1 VISYSQNGEDVVLN
15 RVLSHVQIGN
25 YIDIGAGHPTQ
36 DSVTKIFYDR
46 GWSGI
51 NIEPDKRHFD
61 QLILERARD
70 INLQKCASA
79 LPGQIDF
86 WTTEVLGW
94 STSDKRTQL
103 NMGKQQVLSFE
114 KRETISLD
122 EIFEMSQSPIH
133 FLKLDCEGGELDLIE
148 GSHFLKRPWVIVIE
162 SVEPRTNI
170 SLHEK
175 VNRLMESKNYK
186 FKFFD
191 GLNDYYLDVENSRI
205 INSQN
210 FYPASVLDNFQKYST
225 LRELETLQA
234 KILKITS
241 ESVRN
246 LEILQSNEEQIKILS
261 DRNIELQKS
270 SQFNVDKM
278 NLLKQEIFTLIE
290 DLDQT
295 INDKN
300 TLFHELEVIKK
311 SKIWRATRLYR
322 DARDI
327 SRLILI
333 RIQGVWRR
341 DSKCNL
347 NQACLIEEQDL
358 IQLNQEGRRIAE
370 IKSVTL
376 KKSELAKRTTKLRS
390 LYYRLRIYWKKK
402 ISSASI
408 IKLKKF
414 NIKALVS
421 FIARKSAGIIKR
433 SAISRSFAR
442 KLLSAS
448 PRLQQ
453 LIYRALTHSR
463 ITNVSEFSSLRS
475 NSADLDSNF
484 ALSEIFI
491 PDSEKLI
498 FLYVEHTSSFDR
510 ITGVQRV
517 VYKLAVNLLA
527 HQVKFVLVKL
537 SENLE
542 LKPFSRDELTS
553 FAQHASCP
561 ELLVN
566 VQLYDQSKFNLI
578 LKSLKNKRLKSWLV
592 VPEVTY
598 HTTHTKQ
605 PTNRLIKLCRDL
617 GLKVG
622 FIFYDSIPFISEDA
636 KSSAAEHARYLSTLA
651 LADMIWPISKYS
663 QTHIEDYFQ
672 NVENLNRSEFPQLTT
687 IELAADMETLRKFSS
702 VSHSKNIILS
712 VGTIDARKN
721 QLNLVKAF
729 NKFCEKYP
737 KTDWQLYIAGLI
749 REDYKEIFETESR
762 KNDKIKTFYNASD
775 EEIAEYY
782 KQCDFTVFPSTEE
795 GYGLPILESLWNYK
809 PCLCACFGA
818 MGEIAEHGGCVT
830 VDTTD
835 LDLLF
840 EGLERLIKEPNLRE
854 SKKSE
859 ILTRSFNT
867 WFEYT
872 GRLLA
877 STEDF
882 TGNSFKGGRIYYWVD
897 ATLEAPSNTGIQR
910 VCRILAREL
919 MNSGA
924 ELVPIKWNSESQ
936 EIQIASL
943 SELQYLGN
951 WNGPSPDKWSKVMD
965 LNDLHEDDR
974 YLMVDLPLNR
984 DLEIQRNILE
994 YFKKKKVQTSAI
1006 FYDAIP
1012 HKLSNMYPENFT
1024 KAHREYMDMLDS
1036 VDKIFAISS
1045 HSRKDLIDYINISK
1059 NRGLNIEERIISIE
1073 LPTQFPG
1080 APARNE
1086 VNIGKNDELCTILT
1100 VGTVEP
1106 RKNHETL
1113 IQAFLLAERA
1123 SKRPLKLVIL
1133 GSDSSFDRDLP
1144 KRIDALIEKSR
1155 NITWIKDASDGVLE
1169 KFYQEASFTIY
1180 PSYEEGFGLPIAE
1193 SLWFGLPCICADFGQ
1208 MKEIAS
1214 KGGCLPTNVLSKE
1227 SLSESILLLGN
1238 DLEKVKTLQLE
1249 IKSRYFRTWSD
1260 YGQDIIS
1267 ALFPKIVQNTS
1278 GPSKPTNNLV
1288 VNYPKRPQLSIV
1300 ISTFNRSKWLEIN
1313 LENMKKLISGH
1324 TSKIEIIVC
1333 DNHST
1338 DQTHE
1343 ILRRYQSISS
1353 IKAYRNSGNVG
1364 MLGNLSESV
1373 ALANGEY
1380 IWLIGDDDIIRE
1392 SSIEKILNIIDT
1404 NEPELIYLNYAY
1416 STCQEPPRLEE
1427 LFAYHEGSTQ
1437 MTLDSSDRL
1446 APLAD
1451 ITDLNENFFTA
1462 IYTFVAKKKHAQ
1474 KIFNQDTSGSEF
1486 SSLQSCVPTSK
1497 YILNNLLNSKSYWIS
1512 EPAITINMN
1521 VSWGAFT
1528 PLWILERVPEVYD
1541 LAEFNGVEKEKVDF
1555 WRTHTLK
1562 MFVDVFRG
1570 VFTSNDISI
1579 TRNLDLKAISRRVRH
1594 LKEFDQISL
1603 EMIKIYE
1610 SARKA
1615 NHPLAVLET
1624 EEFATYFHAQ

>member
-1 VISYSQNGEDVVLN
+1 VTFVSHSQNHEDVVLFRALKN
-15 RVLSHVQIGN
+15 IENGF
-25 YIDIGAGHPTQ
+25 YIDVGAAWPDFH
-36 DSVTKIFYDR
+36 SVTKSFYDK
-46 GWSGI
+46 GWMGI
-51 NIEPDKRHFD
+51 NLEPNKNLFGKLSISRP
-61 QLILERARD
+61 RD
-70 INLQKCASA
+70 INLNVAAGDGIDEGLLYTIEETGLSTLSEEISNLHKANGWVLNPNSISIMTLDQICYKF
-79 LPGQIDF
+79 LP
-86 WTTEVLGW
+86 
-94 STSDKRTQL
+94 K
-103 NMGKQQVLSFE
+103 KQE
-114 KRETISLD
+114 
-122 EIFEMSQSPIH
+122 IH
-133 FLKLDCEGGELDLIE
+133 FLKIDVEGFEKEVIRGNNW
-148 GSHFLKRPWVIVIE
+148 KKYRPWVV
-162 SVEPRTNI
+162 V
-170 SLHEK
+170 
-175 VNRLMESKNYK
+175 VESKHPTRSEETFQDWEPVLFENNYL
-186 FKFFD
+186 FGFFD
-191 GLNDYYLDVENSRI
+191 GLNRFYVAEEKRELLDQISL
-205 INSQN
+205 
-210 FYPASVLDNFQKYST
+210 PANVLDDFMDAEVQALQGHNRSLHEEVNSMLSRLSAQEVKLEEAEKAVEDKERISENLEVKLEQAETTFQNLQRDYKELERDYNLGQARLT
-225 LRELETLQA
+225 EEQELVQLNREAKRIVEIELETL
-234 KILKITS
+234 
-241 ESVRN
+241 
-246 LEILQSNEEQIKILS
+246 
-261 DRNIELQKS
+261 
-270 SQFNVDKM
+270 
-278 NLLKQEIFTLIE
+278 
-290 DLDQT
+290 
-295 INDKN
+295 
-300 TLFHELEVIKK
+300 KK
-311 SKIWRATRLYR
+311 SALF
-322 DARDI
+322 
-327 SRLILI
+327 
-333 RIQGVWRR
+333 RR
-341 DSKCNL
+341 
-347 NQACLIEEQDL
+347 
-358 IQLNQEGRRIAE
+358 
-370 IKSVTL
+370 TL
-376 KKSELAKRTTKLRS
+376 KMRA
-390 LYYRLRIYWKKK
+390 LYFRLRINWKNK
-402 ISSASI
+402 ISSPSI
-408 IKLKKF
+408 IKLQRF
-414 NIKALVS
+414 NVKTLVS
-421 FIARKSAGIIKR
+421 FIARRSAEIIKR

-442 KLLSAS
+442 KLLAAS

-463 ITNVSEFSSLRS
+463 KTKALEFSSLRS
-475 NSADLDSNF
+475 NSVELDSNLV
-484 ALSEIFI
+484 LSKILI
-491 PDSEKLI
+491 PESEKLI
-498 FLYVEHTSSFDR
+498 FLYVEHTSGFNR

-527 HQVKFVLVKL
+527 HQVKLVLVKL

-542 LKPFSRDELTS
+542 LKPLSRDELTN
-553 FAQHASCP
+553 FAKYASCP
-561 ELLVN
+561 ELLEDVR
-566 VQLYDQSKFNLI
+566 LYDESNFIWI

-636 KSSAAEHARYLSTLA
+636 KPSAAEHARYLSTLA
-651 LADMIWPISKYS
+651 LADMVWPISKYS

-672 NVENLNRSEFPQLTT
+672 NEENLNRCEFPQLKT
-687 IELAADMETLRKFSS
+687 IELAADMETLRKISS
-702 VSHSKNIILS
+702 VSHSKKIILS

-721 QLNLVKAF
+721 QLNLVEAF
-729 NKFCEKYP
+729 NKYCEKYP
-737 KTDWQLYIAGLI
+737 NTDWQLYVVGLI
-749 REDYKEIFETESR
+749 REDYKEIFEKVTR
-762 KNDKIKTFYNASD
+762 KNNNIKTFYNASD
-775 EEIAEYY
+775 DEIAEYY
-782 KQCDFTVFPSTEE
+782 EQCDFTVFPSTEE

-809 PCLCACFGA
+809 PCLCASFGA

-835 LDLLF
+835 LNLLF
-840 EGLERLIKEPNLRE
+840 EGLERLINEPNLRE
-854 SKKSE
+854 LKKSE

-877 STEDF
+877 STDDF
-882 TGNSFKGGRIYYWVD
+882 TFNSSKGGRIYYWVD
-897 ATLEAPSNTGIQR
+897 ATVEAPSNTGIQR

-924 ELVPIKWNSESQ
+924 ELVPIKWNSELQ
-936 EIQIASL
+936 EIQIASP
-943 SELQYLGN
+943 SELLYLGN
-951 WNGPSPDKWSKVMD
+951 WNGPRPDKWSKVKD

-1024 KAHREYMDMLDS
+1024 KAHREYMDILDS

-1080 APARNE
+1080 TPARIE
-1086 VNIGKNDELCTILT
+1086 VEIGKSEEVCTILA

-1113 IQAFLLAERA
+1113 IEAFLLAERA

-1133 GSDSSFDRDLP
+1133 GSDSSFDRNLP
-1144 KRIDALIEKSR
+1144 KRIEALIEKSR
-1155 NITWIKDASDGVLE
+1155 NITWIKDASDAVLE
-1169 KFYQEASFTIY
+1169 KCYQDASFTIY

-1227 SLSESILLLGN
+1227 SLSESILLLAN
-1238 DLEKVKTLQLE
+1238 DLEKLKTLQLE
-1249 IKSRYFRTWSD
+1249 IKSRYFRTWLE
-1260 YGQDIIS
+1260 YAQDIIG
-1267 ALFPKIVQNTS
+1267 ALSPKIGQKTTCQS
-1278 GPSKPTNNLV
+1278 ESINNLV

-1313 LENMKKLISGH
+1313 LENMKKLISAL
-1324 TSKIEIIVC
+1324 TDKVEIIVC

-1343 ILRRYQSISS
+1343 ILRRYQSNSN
-1353 IKAYRNSGNVG
+1353 IKPYRNSWNVG

-1392 SSIEKILNIIDT
+1392 SSIEKILNVIDT
-1404 NEPELIYLNYAY
+1404 NRPELIYLNYAY
-1416 STCQEPPRLEE
+1416 STRQEPPRLEE

-1437 MTLDSSDRL
+1437 MTLNSSDRL
-1446 APLAD
+1446 APLRE
-1451 ITDLNENFFTA
+1451 ITDVNENFFTA

-1497 YILNNLLNSKSYWIS
+1497 YILNNLLDFESYWIS

-1555 WRTHTLK
+1555 WRSHTMK
-1562 MFVDVFRG
+1562 MFVDVFRE
-1570 VFTSNDISI
+1570 VFSSDNLSI
-1579 TRNLDLKAISRRVRH
+1579 TRNVDLKSISRRVRH

-1615 NHPLAVLET
+1615 NHPLAVLES